1 MSKFSAKE
9 TEFSQLEDALQSP
22 IVILHLGDNT
32 LTLAKTR
39 RILKTS
45 KHCSIIADTSTSS
58 QKLTRI
64 KTLYYSLVALKKLR
78 QQLCHEHSLSD
89 MSLIGIYPSLQY
101 PACVYQLHTNADRYI
116 SANVLP
122 RDNSAVIGTI
132 KYFIGRLLGA
142 NPAVGGL
149 GLLVHRK

>member
-1 MSKFSAKE
+1 MSKFSAEK
-9 TEFSQLEDALQSP
+9 EFSQLEDVLESPTVTLQ
-22 IVILHLGDNT
+22 LDDQA

-39 RILKTS
+39 RVLKTS
-45 KHCSIIADTSTSS
+45 KHCCIIAATSISS
-58 QKLTRI
+58 HKLRNI
-64 KTLYYSLVALKKLR
+64 KTLYHSLVALKKLR
-78 QQLCHEHSLSD
+78 QQLFHEYSLSD
-89 MSLIGIYPSLQY
+89 TSLIGIYPSLEY

-132 KYFIGRLLGA
+132 KYFIGRLLRA